1 MQRGECG
8 REGIP
13 LSGQTMQKKSP
24 EVSHRSRET
33 ITNQLQLDWP
43 HIKNRMRNTSVAL
56 LAQTRPLT
64 ALPCPALP
72 PLRYVFGNCFKK
84 KILKQGRTAKETADE
99 REERRKRAGEEACCD
114 GDDKNRGGTRRGR
127 PRERRR
133 AGGGGEQRAG
143 HTTKIKYDYEMI
155 IIIMLAFRR
164 LPAAAAAASSQMLLP
179 LTGTTPPP
187 AAHAPCPMP
196 R

>member
-1 MQRGECG
+1 MGGG

-56 LAQTRPLT
+56 LAQPRPLA
-64 ALPCPALP
+64 ALPSP
-72 PLRYVFGNCFKK
+72 RYVFGNCFKK
-84 KILKQGRTAKETADE
+84 KKILKQGRTARETTDR
-99 REERRKRAGEEACCD
+99 REERRERTGEEACCD

-127 PRERRR
+127 PHERGR
-133 AGGGGEQRAG
+133 AGEGGSSGRAIQL
-143 HTTKIKYDYEMI
+143 K
-155 IIIMLAFRR
+155 
-164 LPAAAAAASSQMLLP
+164 
-179 LTGTTPPP
+179 
-187 AAHAPCPMP
+187 
-196 R
+196 

>member
-13 LSGQTMQKKSP
+13 LFGQTMQKKSP

-56 LAQTRPLT
+56 LAQPRPLT
-64 ALPCPALP
+64 ALPCPP
-72 PLRYVFGNCFKK
+72 PTTICFWQLFQK
-84 KILKQGRTAKETADE
+84 KILKQGRTAKETTDE
-99 REERRKRAGEEACCD
+99 REDRRKRAGEEACCD

-133 AGGGGEQRAG
+133 AGGEQRAG

>member
-56 LAQTRPLT
+56 LAQPRPLT
-64 ALPCPALP
+64 ALPCPP
-72 PLRYVFGNCFKK
+72 PTAICFWQLFQK
-84 KILKQGRTAKETADE
+84 KILKQGRTAKETTDE

-133 AGGGGEQRAG
+133 ARGGGAAG
-143 HTTKIKYDYEMI
+143 GPYN
-155 IIIMLAFRR
+155 
-164 LPAAAAAASSQMLLP
+164 
-179 LTGTTPPP
+179 
-187 AAHAPCPMP
+187 
-196 R
+196 